1 MYKKQKVLRYVV
13 IFSAL
18 IIFIFLI
25 AQFIPI
31 FKELL
36 SEEGRNCFKEQIQG
50 LGFKGVLVL
59 IGLMCS
65 QVLLPILPGEPVEVL
80 AGMCFGPI
88 NGMIVILLA
97 AFISTVM
104 IYVLVKAL
112 GKRFLYLFVS
122 KEKVDRIENSKIFK
136 DKKKIEFLIFLMFFI
151 PGLPKDILIYIAVLL
166 PINITRF
173 MFISV
178 FARIPSIISS
188 TLAGSSL
195 VDENFIFS
203 IGVYIVTFTISILFI
218 YLVNKKEKSVLKA
231 VDEIK

>member
-1 MYKKQKVLRYVV
+1 MDKKQKVLRYVI

-18 IIFIFLI
+18 IIFIFLS

-31 FKELL
+31 FTELL
-36 SEEGRNCFKEQIQG
+36 SEEGRNSFKETIQG

-59 IGLMCS
+59 IGLICS
-65 QVLLPILPGEPVEVL
+65 QILLPILPGEPVEVL

-88 NGMIVILLA
+88 NGMIVILLG

-104 IYVLVKAL
+104 IFVLVKAL
-112 GKRFLYLFVS
+112 GKRFLYLFVNE
-122 KEKVDRIENSKIFK
+122 EKVNKIENSKIFK
-136 DKKKIEFLIFLMFFI
+136 DKKKIEFLIFLLFFI

-203 IGVYIVTFTISILFI
+203 IGVYVVTFVITVLFI
-218 YLVNKKEKSVLKA
+218 YLVNKKEKNVLKA

>member
-1 MYKKQKVLRYVV
+1 MDKKQKVLRYVV

>member
-1 MYKKQKVLRYVV
+1 MDKKQKVLRYVV

-122 KEKVDRIENSKIFK
+122 KEKINKIENSKIFK